1 MKSSCLDWN
10 ELDLDYRGE
19 NNYASFFASG
29 SMIHTY
35 PAKAVPD
42 MINSI
47 LKKLLCDYDVKTVLD
62 PFVGSGTTAL
72 EAKYL
77 NLDFYGSDL
86 NPLAVLLSRAKVLQ
100 IKDVTIIKKVLV
112 EFTDK
117 IIQEQGRKFVVLED
131 FENIEY
137 WFKKENIYQL
147 SYLKQCIKFF
157 LNFQK
162 ENLESFALIILTA
175 FSEAIRESSL
185 SRKNEFKLYR
195 MSKNDMKKFNV
206 DSVLAFKKKVEE
218 LLDMIVY
225 VCPNLNNM
233 SINNIVLENAKTLN
247 YLRPDCIDLV
257 ITSPPYGDS
266 KSTVAYGEFS
276 RLSIQWM
283 GDLLKEFLD
292 IDTESPNCDAL
303 LLGGNKSKIDEEK
316 CSGIFSSPSVQE
328 LIKKIDENI
337 NSTTALIKESLEVLK
352 KIEDGVAEDKLKV
365 LDLLEQD
372 TYCYSIFK
380 ERIRLEKFRE
390 YNNIETEFSRNEK
403 KKMANDYSTSMME
416 LYKTPELLSQED
428 CQKLEEFIIQVRG
441 VLLRK
446 LKYVPKRK
454 NEVIL
459 FLKDLYQVVLE
470 TDRVLKLGGI
480 QTWIVGHRTVFGDVI
495 INLADILKEWFEN
508 LSYNQIANM
517 ERRYSFKRMPHH
529 INSTLARNES
539 VNTMMYEYIL
549 IMEKIKRCSDE

>member
-1 MKSSCLDWN
+1 M
-10 ELDLDYRGE
+10 
-19 NNYASFFASG
+19 
-29 SMIHTY
+29 
-35 PAKAVPD
+35 
-42 MINSI
+42 
-47 LKKLLCDYDVKTVLD
+47 
-62 PFVGSGTTAL
+62 
-72 EAKYL
+72 
-77 NLDFYGSDL
+77 
-86 NPLAVLLSRAKVLQ
+86 
-100 IKDVTIIKKVLV
+100 
-112 EFTDK
+112 
-117 IIQEQGRKFVVLED
+117 
-131 FENIEY
+131 
-137 WFKKENIYQL
+137 
-147 SYLKQCIKFF
+147 
-157 LNFQK
+157 
-162 ENLESFALIILTA
+162 
-175 FSEAIRESSL
+175 
-185 SRKNEFKLYR
+185 
-195 MSKNDMKKFNV
+195 
-206 DSVLAFKKKVEE
+206 
-218 LLDMIVY
+218 
-225 VCPNLNNM
+225 
-233 SINNIVLENAKTLN
+233 
-247 YLRPDCIDLV
+247 DCNR
-257 ITSPPYGDS
+257 T
-266 KSTVAYGEFS
+266 
-276 RLSIQWM
+276 
-283 GDLLKEFLD
+283 
-292 IDTESPNCDAL
+292 
-303 LLGGNKSKIDEEK
+303 GG
-316 CSGIFSSPSVQE
+316 
-328 LIKKIDENI
+328 KIDENI